1 MADQAQRNRAHD
13 KAEETKQCAQQK
25 LGQAQQSA
33 KVFLSSSSSLFIF
46 LSFFSFILTW
56 DGMGWVGQSMAG
68 SAQDKIDEA
77 GRTAKNK
84 AEDAKEQT
92 GSLLPEISIISI
104 ITLLITISISIG
116 FGM

>member
-1 MADQAQRNRAHD
+1 
-13 KAEETKQCAQQK
+13 
-25 LGQAQQSA
+25 
-33 KVFLSSSSSLFIF
+33 
-46 LSFFSFILTW
+46 
-56 DGMGWVGQSMAG
+56 MAG

-92 GSLLPEISIISI
+92 GSLLQQVHFQYLPEISIISI

-116 FGM
+116 IGM